1 MTLIW
6 PAPEV
11 YLLLE
16 RRQIQRGQALVT
28 AGFDLETDM
37 FLTLQDKYWFHLKNP
52 IYKFMY
58 ESLSFVILFQNP
70 GSTIDCNATNFNF
83 SILL

>member
-28 AGFDLETDM
+28 AGFDLESGM
-37 FLTLQDKYWFHLKNP
+37 FLTL
-52 IYKFMY
+52 
-58 ESLSFVILFQNP
+58 
-70 GSTIDCNATNFNF
+70 
-83 SILL
+83 